1 MHLTSNPVDWYAA
14 RAGGVVAYVLLTA
27 VVVVGLAMAGKKKL
41 RVWPR
46 FAVED
51 VHRFG
56 GLLVGTF
63 VSIHVLA
70 IAIDAFLPFSLQS
83 IAVPFISA
91 YRPFWVGLGIVA
103 AELLL
108 ALAVANH
115 YRNKIVSYKFWRRTH
130 YLNFAV
136 WTAATLHLL
145 GSGTDRSTWWLLGIT
160 TVAVMAVAGATALRI
175 TKFRPSRAPLVAG
188 GIGAVVV
195 LVLGLGPLRFHA
207 KPWNASSFRDSLT
220 GQIVQNFGPTRGV
233 LSLAGSGTGQQ
244 SVLVRAD
251 LLITPRKTVAT
262 SFQMEYLPSGLVCKG
277 KVTATHAMSFDAR
290 CRTSKGERRM
300 ITASWQPSTTT
311 QLAGGVLDVH
321 AGSSGTGNALGP
333 PFGAKF
339 PSSPAR
345 PTQPR
350 PQVLPPHSTETDD
363 LNDNSD

>member
-1 MHLTSNPVDWYAA
+1 VHLTTNPIDWYAA

-27 VVVVGLAMAGKKKL
+27 VVVLGLTMAGKKKL

-83 IAVPFISA
+83 IIVPFISV
-91 YRPFWVGLGIVA
+91 YRPIWVGLGIVA

-115 YRNKIVSYKFWRRTH
+115 YRNKLVSYKFWRRTH
-130 YLNFAV
+130 YLNFVV
-136 WTAATLHLL
+136 WTAVTLHLL

-160 TVAVMAVAGATALRI
+160 TVAVAAVAGATALRV
-175 TKFRPSRAPLVAG
+175 TKFRPSYAPLVAG
-188 GIGAVVV
+188 GVGAVVV
-195 LVLGLGPLRFHA
+195 LALGLGPLRFHA
-207 KPWNASSFRDSLT
+207 RPWNASTFHDSLN

-233 LSLAGSGTGQQ
+233 LSLAASGTGGQN
-244 SVLVRAD
+244 VLVRAD
-251 LLITPRKTVAT
+251 LLITPRKILST

-277 KVTATHAMSFDAR
+277 KVTATHGMSFNAR
-290 CRTSKGERRM
+290 CRTSKGDRRVV
-300 ITASWQPSTTT
+300 TASWQPGETS
-311 QLAGGVLDVH
+311 QLQGGVLDVR
-321 AGSSGTGNALGP
+321 ALGGGVTTP
-333 PFGAKF
+333 LALDAPFGTTHAWPK
-339 PSSPAR
+339 PAA
-345 PTQPR
+345 QPQPPA
-350 PQVLPPHSTETDD
+350 PQSYEADDVGETD
-363 LNDNSD
+363 